1 MYLENNLDLELDEF
15 RDILNQIE
23 VHQSAIKKLRENLN
37 EIKDDP
43 KKRNLYKERQTIYKH
58 EFVVLKE
65 LFENLSRRSDLKIFE
80 LKRILILEKEL

>member
-37 EIKDDP
+37 EIKDDL
-43 KKRNLYKERQTIYKH
+43 KKEIYTKKDKLYTNMNL
-58 EFVVLKE
+58 
-65 LFENLSRRSDLKIFE
+65 LF
-80 LKRILILEKEL
+80 